1 VEDENQLLKCDPQA
15 VVQREMLISN
25 QEEQQFTNE
34 IRREEI
40 ASGR

>member
-1 VEDENQLLKCDPQA
+1 MNYSCDPQS
-15 VVQREMLISN
+15 VVQREMMISN

-40 ASGR
+40 ASGRRIL